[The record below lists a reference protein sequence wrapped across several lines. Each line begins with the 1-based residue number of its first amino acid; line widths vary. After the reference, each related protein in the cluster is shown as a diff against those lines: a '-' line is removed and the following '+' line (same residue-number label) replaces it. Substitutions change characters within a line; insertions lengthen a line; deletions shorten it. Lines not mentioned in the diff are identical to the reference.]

1 MTKHNAPPL
10 ISTNILFDIG
20 GVLFQAEQRDQL
32 VKTYSPIM
40 RGIELLKK
48 CHQKRDAAGNKLHKL
63 YILSNWKTPNFLAL
77 QEKHPD
83 IFCLFEGYVIS
94 GDVGFAKPDRRIYQH
109 FLEKFLVTAN
119 NCIFIDDALENVQ
132 AAHDTGIRSIHCDNF
147 SSVEKKLS
155 EMSIF

>member
-1 MTKHNAPPL
+1 MSANNIKSL
-10 ISTNILFDIG
+10 IPTNILFDIG

-32 VKTYSPIM
+32 VKYYVPIM
-40 RGIELLKK
+40 QGIELLRK
-48 CHQKRDAAGNKLHKL
+48 CSQQRDSAGNKLHKL
-63 YILSNWKTPNFLAL
+63 YILSNWKTHNFLAL
-77 QEKHPD
+77 SEKHQD
-83 IFCLFEGYVIS
+83 VFSLFDGYVIS
-94 GDVGFAKPDRRIYQH
+94 GDVGFAKPDRRIYEH